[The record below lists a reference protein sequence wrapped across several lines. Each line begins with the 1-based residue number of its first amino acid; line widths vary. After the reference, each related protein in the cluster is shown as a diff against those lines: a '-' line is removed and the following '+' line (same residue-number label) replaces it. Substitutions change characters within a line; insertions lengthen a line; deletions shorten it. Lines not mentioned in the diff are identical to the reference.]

1 MNLLLD
7 TNILVD
13 YLGRKPPFYGP
24 AQKLFIAA
32 CYGDVKLWVPSQS
45 FADAFFVL
53 RKYMDASVLQKVI
66 LSALSQVTPVDLTGA
81 DLVQAAELSWPD
93 MKDCLVAIAA
103 NKAHADYLIT
113 RDGKGFERSM
123 VPALT
128 PTAWEQMMED
138 RGIIYDEIDL

>member
-13 YLGRKPPFYGP
+13 YLGRKQPFYGP

-32 CYGDVKLWVPSQS
+32 CYGDVRLWAPSQS
-45 FADAFFVL
+45 FVDAFFVL
-53 RKYMDASVLQKVI
+53 RKHLDAAKLQKII

-93 MKDCLVAIAA
+93 MEDCLIAVAA

-113 RDGKGFERSM
+113 RDGRGFERSM
-123 VPALT
+123 VPAIT
-128 PTAWEQMMED
+128 PFAWAEIMEE
-138 RGIIYDEIDL
+138 RGFVYDEIEL